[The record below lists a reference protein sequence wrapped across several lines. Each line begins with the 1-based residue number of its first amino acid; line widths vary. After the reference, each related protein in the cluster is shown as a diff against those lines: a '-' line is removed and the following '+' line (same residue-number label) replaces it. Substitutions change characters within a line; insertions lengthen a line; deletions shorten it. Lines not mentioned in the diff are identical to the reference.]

1 MKDEKTI
8 IIHSDQNVCIES
20 GETGKKYTK
29 SSRSSFNNDSALHMQ
44 ITWLKN
50 IYSGNTF
57 LNFIALPEPIDSKP
71 YE

>member
-1 MKDEKTI
+1 MFVYKKKTEGIWVKDEKTI

-20 GETGKKYTK
+20 GETVKKIYTK

-44 ITWLKN
+44 ITWLKT

-57 LNFIALPEPIDSKP
+57 F
-71 YE
+71 

>member
-1 MKDEKTI
+1 MIKTFV
-8 IIHSDQNVCIES
+8 SRVERR
-20 GETGKKYTK
+20 EKKYTK
-29 SSRSSFNNDSALHMQ
+29 SSRSSFDNDSALHMQ